1 MQISKL
7 WLQDYF
13 KQSIDSIDLDRV
25 LTMAGLEVESVQNFS
40 DLSDLIVVGEIV
52 GVEKHP
58 DADRLNVCQVNIGK
72 KELLQIVCGAPNARL
87 GIKVP
92 CAMVGAKL
100 PEFDIKKAKL
110 RGVESHGMLCSAN
123 EIGLSDDSEG
133 LHELNESLEV
143 GESIK
148 DALSLKDTIY
158 ELSLTPNRADCLSI
172 IGVAREISALT
183 QLPLKPEII
192 YQIESKFTS
201 TQIVKIEDSESCP
214 RYCGREIKGI
224 DNTKKLPDLILNY
237 LQSAGIKSINPVVDI
252 TNFVLHEMGQP
263 LHAFDHKKISG
274 AIVVRK
280 SKSKESLKLINEQV
294 IEFSDNELVITDD
307 KGPIALAG
315 IMGGEPTSVN
325 QHTSSIFLE
334 CAYFDPSNIA
344 GRARS
349 FGLNTD
355 ASHRFERGV
364 DFGNTLNALNRASEL
379 IIKYCGGE
387 CSDAIDCVSVLPERH
402 PITIRAKR
410 VSDILGVKVSADDV
424 QKILNALHFN
434 VEKNGDNFS
443 VTPPSYR
450 FDIEIEE
457 DLIEEVIRL
466 YGYDKIPA
474 ILPIVESNML
484 RSNHKDKSAYSI
496 KSILSDHGYDEVI
509 TYSFIDKEVE
519 ETVHGNSNYIE
530 LQNPIA
536 SQMNVMRSKLWG
548 SHLETLTY
556 NINRGQSQVRLFE
569 IASVYK
575 KNKLEFEE
583 KMMISGLVYG
593 THTQE
598 QWSEKKR
605 QVNYFD
611 IKGDLER
618 ISLDSLDFRTPETE
632 IPKALHPGQTAA
644 LYQNKILVGWLGRL
658 HPALQQHYELTG
670 SAYLFEFTLEALIH
684 KKIKKI
690 DIPSKFNPI
699 RRDIAV
705 IIDKEISSGD
715 LVKAIKNEAIPLVVD
730 FYPFDL
736 YEGEGIEEGKKSVA
750 FLILMQD
757 TYKTLA
763 DHDVNKIVESVL
775 VILKNKFS
783 AKLR

>member
-1 MQISKL
+1 MQISKI

-13 KQSIDSIDLDRV
+13 KQSIDSVDLDRV
-25 LTMAGLEVESVQNFS
+25 LTMAGLEVESVKNFS
-40 DLSDLIVVGEIV
+40 DLSNLIVVGEIV
-52 GVEKHP
+52 GLEKHP

-110 RGVESHGMLCSAN
+110 RGVESYGMLCSAN

-133 LHELNESLEV
+133 LYELNESLEA
-143 GESIK
+143 GASIK

-172 IGVAREISALT
+172 IGIAREISALT

-192 YQIESKFTS
+192 IQIESKFTS
-201 TQIVKIEDSESCP
+201 TQIVKVEDSESCP
-214 RYCGREIKGI
+214 RYCGREIRGI
-224 DNTKKLPDLILNY
+224 DNTKKLPDFILNY
-237 LQSAGIKSINPVVDI
+237 LESTGIKSINPVVDI

-280 SKSKESLKLINEQV
+280 SKLKESLKLLNEQV
-294 IEFSDNELVITDD
+294 IEFSGNELVIADD

-315 IMGGEPTSVN
+315 IMGGETSSVN
-325 QHTSSIFLE
+325 QATSSIFLE

-355 ASHRFERGV
+355 SSHRFERGV

-379 IIKYCGGE
+379 VIKYCGGE
-387 CSDAIDCVSVLPERH
+387 CSDAIDCGSLLPERH
-402 PITIRAKR
+402 PITIRTKR
-410 VSDILGVKVSADDV
+410 VSDILGVEVPADDV
-424 QKILNALHFN
+424 QKILKALHFK
-434 VEKNGDNFS
+434 VEKNSDNFT
-443 VTPPSYR
+443 VTPPTYR
-450 FDIEIEE
+450 FDIAIEE
-457 DLIEEVIRL
+457 DLIEEIIRL

-474 ILPIVESNML
+474 ISPVVESNML
-484 RSNHKDKSAYSI
+484 RSSHKDKSTYSI
-496 KSILSDHGYDEVI
+496 KSIFSDYGYDEVI

-519 ETVHGNSNYIE
+519 EGVHGNSNYIE

-583 KMMISGLVYG
+583 KMIISGLVYG
-593 THTQE
+593 AHTQE

-611 IKGDLER
+611 IKGDLEG
-618 ISLDSLDFRTPETE
+618 ISVNSFDFRVPEND

-644 LYQNKILVGWLGRL
+644 LYQNEILVGWLGRV
-658 HPALQQHYELTG
+658 HPALQQHYELMG
-670 SAYLFEFTLEALIH
+670 SAYLFEFTLEALTH
-684 KKIKKI
+684 KKIKQI

-705 IIDKEISSGD
+705 IIDKEISTGD
-715 LVKAIKNEAIPLVVD
+715 LVKAVKNETIPLVVD

-763 DHDVNKIVESVL
+763 DHDVNKIVESIL
-775 VILKNKFS
+775 AILKNKFS